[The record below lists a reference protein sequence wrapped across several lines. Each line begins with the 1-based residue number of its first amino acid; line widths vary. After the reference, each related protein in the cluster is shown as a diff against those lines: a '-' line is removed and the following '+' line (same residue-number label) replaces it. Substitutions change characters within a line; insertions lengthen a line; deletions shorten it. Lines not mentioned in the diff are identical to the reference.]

1 MAPFPVFLMGVF
13 SRPAAWCAANFSA
26 SFWILPPSG
35 PAAPRIF
42 GRIFENLDSNP
53 TANFENL
60 TKHVRSDKIIY
71 INKGYFD

>member
-1 MAPFPVFLMGVF
+1 MAPFPVFLRGVF
-13 SRPAAWCAANFSA
+13 SRPAAWDAADFSA

-35 PAAPRIF
+35 PEAPRIF
-42 GRIFENLDSNP
+42 GNFPEDFASEW

-60 TKHVRSDKIIY
+60 IKHISSDEITY